1 MKQITNHI
9 VMIEPKGFT
18 YNKETAQ
25 NNHFQNSNLDFSS
38 PKITDFARKEF
49 DQLVAKL
56 DSKGVDVL
64 VFDPEGNDQNPDA
77 VFPNNWFSIH
87 ENGTKVL
94 YPMYAQNRR
103 KERNEEVF
111 KILED
116 QMSFKINHT
125 INLTF
130 YEDQNLFLEGTGS
143 MVLDRVNQI
152 AYAAI
157 SERTSEKILD
167 DFANQMNYE
176 IMSFS
181 SFYQSNL
188 IYHTNVMMCLGNDFA
203 LIGLDTI
210 KEGNEREMIINSFE
224 RTNKK
229 IIEISSDQIGSFA
242 GNMLQVFGK
251 ESQPLIVMSLTALK
265 SLNKNQIKDLE
276 QHGELI
282 FSDLSVIEK
291 YGGGSARC
299 MMAEIFF

>member
-9 VMIEPKGFT
+9 LMIEPKGFT

-25 NNHFQNSNLDFSS
+25 NNHFQNSNSDFSS

-49 DQLVAKL
+49 DQLVEKL
-56 DSKGVDVL
+56 NSKGVDVL
-64 VFDPEGNDQNPDA
+64 VFDPEGNAQNPDA

-210 KEGNEREMIINSFE
+210 KEVNEREMIINSFE

-251 ESQPLIVMSLTALK
+251 GSQPLIVMSLTALK

>member
-1 MKQITNHI
+1 MLKT
-9 VMIEPKGFT
+9 EEKKG
-18 YNKETAQ
+18 K
-25 NNHFQNSNLDFSS
+25 
-38 PKITDFARKEF
+38 
-49 DQLVAKL
+49 
-56 DSKGVDVL
+56 
-64 VFDPEGNDQNPDA
+64 
-77 VFPNNWFSIH
+77 
-87 ENGTKVL
+87 
-94 YPMYAQNRR
+94 
-103 KERNEEVF
+103 EEVF

-116 QMSFKINHT
+116 QMSFKINNT

-157 SERTSEKILD
+157 SERTSVKILD

-203 LIGLDTI
+203 LIGLETI
-210 KEGNEREMIINSFE
+210 KEVNEKELIINSLE

-251 ESQPLIVMSLTALK
+251 ESQPLIVMSLSALK

>member
-38 PKITDFARKEF
+38 HKITDFARKEF

-64 VFDPEGNDQNPDA
+64 VFDPEGNAQNPDA

-116 QMSFKINHT
+116 QMSFKINNT

-203 LIGLDTI
+203 LIGLETI
-210 KEGNEREMIINSFE
+210 KEVNEKELIINSLE

-276 QHGELI
+276 QQGELI

>member
-1 MKQITNHI
+1 MKIR
-9 VMIEPKGFT
+9 F
-18 YNKETAQ
+18 NKSSII
-25 NNHFQNSNLDFSS
+25 FNS
-38 PKITDFARKEF
+38 P
-49 DQLVAKL
+49 AK
-56 DSKGVDVL
+56 VDVL
-64 VFDPEGNDQNPDA
+64 VFDPEGNAQNPDA

-116 QMSFKINHT
+116 QMSFRINHT

-210 KEGNEREMIINSFE
+210 KEVNERKMIINSFE